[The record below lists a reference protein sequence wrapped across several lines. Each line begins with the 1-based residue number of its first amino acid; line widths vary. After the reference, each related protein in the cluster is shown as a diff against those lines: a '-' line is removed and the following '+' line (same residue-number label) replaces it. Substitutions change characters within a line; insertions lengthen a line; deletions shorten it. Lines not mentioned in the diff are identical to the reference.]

1 MTPQKTESLLARFE
15 TLHPKSIDLSLGRVE
30 RLLGALGHPERRVP
44 PVVHVAGTNGKGSV
58 VAFLK
63 AILEAAGY
71 RVHAFIS
78 PHLRRFH
85 ERIMLAGPGG
95 ARAIGERHLA
105 DILSRA
111 ELANRGEPITFFE
124 ITTAAAFVAFAENPA
139 DIVLLETG
147 LGGRLDATN
156 VIAEPLATVLT
167 PISLDHCSFLG
178 DTIEAIA
185 GEKAGIL
192 KRGRPAIVARQCDK
206 ALGVIEARAA
216 ALSSPL
222 VMGGRSWDAF
232 EQHGRL
238 VFQDEDCLLDLP
250 LPRLFGRHQCEN
262 AGAAIAAARSLEG
275 FHVSEAA
282 IAKGITAAVWP
293 ARLERLSPG
302 KLHDLASEGSE
313 IWVDGGHNPAAG
325 EVVARALADLE
336 ERVSSPIH
344 LIVGMLSTK
353 DASGFLR
360 HFQGLTELAATVD
373 IPGHAAA
380 YTADELASIANRAGV
395 AADPASSLEAA
406 FARSRKFAG
415 GPVRIMVT
423 GSLYLAG
430 QVLEA
435 HEKGFGSRMEGRA
448 A

>member
-1 MTPQKTESLLARFE
+1 MQPQKTENLLARFE

-30 RLLGALGHPERRVP
+30 RLLRAVGDPHRRIP

-78 PHLRRFH
+78 PHLRKFH

-95 ARAIGERHLA
+95 ARSIGEQHLA
-105 DILSRA
+105 NILARA
-111 ELANRGEPITFFE
+111 EAANRGEPITFFE
-124 ITTAAAFVAFAENPA
+124 ITTAAAFMAFAENPA

-156 VIAEPLATVLT
+156 VIDEPLATVLT

-192 KRGRPAIVARQCDK
+192 KRGRPAIVSRQSDI
-206 ALGVIEARAA
+206 ALGVIEARAD
-216 ALSSPL
+216 ALSSPVL
-222 VMGGRSWDAF
+222 AGGRNWDVF
-232 EQHGRL
+232 EQQGRL
-238 VFQDEDCLLDLP
+238 IFQDEDCLLDLP
-250 LPRLFGRHQCEN
+250 LPRLFGRHQFEN

-275 FHVSEAA
+275 FHVSEQA

-302 KLHDLASEGSE
+302 KLHELAPAGSE
-313 IWVDGGHNPAAG
+313 IWLDGGHNPAAG

-353 DASGFLR
+353 DAGGFLR
-360 HFQGLTELAATVD
+360 HFQGLTELAATVE

-380 YTADELASIANRAGV
+380 YKADELANIANRQGI
-395 AADPASSLEAA
+395 AADPAASLEAA
-406 FARSRKFAG
+406 FAKSRKRAN

-435 HEKGFGSRMEGRA
+435 HEQSA
-448 A
+448 S